1 MSSRPASTAVPGDG
15 QPHRPREGA
24 EVRVQSPFLILPQ
37 HDEFARLV
45 GGDQERQAQL
55 AEQGAEVVGV
65 DAPQGRRLRRRG
77 GGGGG
82 VRTHGLYSSMD
93 HGTATGR
100 GPGKTPALPGSSS
113 WRPAHRPVTTSPVA
127 WSLTVYLFVPR
138 SRAKNQSV
146 PLSPNSVSMAASS
159 WTVPPVPALSKVLPF
174 RPPLSAP
181 LRCLTRVA

>member
-55 AEQGAEVVGV
+55 AEHGAEVVRV

-93 HGTATGR
+93 RGAATGR
-100 GPGKTPALPGSSS
+100 GSGKAPALPGSSS

-127 WSLTVYLFVPR
+127 RPLTVSLFVPL
-138 SRAKNQSV
+138 SRAKNQSI
-146 PLSPNSVSMAASS
+146 PAPPVSWSLAAPS
-159 WTVPPVPALSKVLPF
+159 WTVLAVSKEPLL
-174 RPPLSAP
+174 RPPPSVP
-181 LRCLTRVA
+181 LRCLTRVV